1 MSRRPLKFE
10 PLEGRRVLATF
21 AVTTPVDVVD
31 EFDGEVSLREAVA
44 AANATAGF
52 DQITFA
58 PTAFDGAATIRWEL
72 ADIAITE
79 DLAIES
85 AGRFS
90 IPIATDTAIETLL
103 ISETDA
109 ATDAFGITI
118 LEAANA
124 VDADVLVTGNQIN
137 VTRQGA
143 DLVIRRRDVEVF
155 RVADAL
161 VSQMLI
167 RADEFSS
174 VLSVDQSGGQAIAS
188 GGLVFDGGDRVN
200 TFRWIGEAG
209 ELDLTAGGNVT
220 LLNVSAIDITD
231 LGVQTI
237 VIDSLAAMA
246 AEGNQNGIIINGGEE
261 DAIVFADGSA
271 WRMRE
276 PSFLI
281 GEIYNEVA
289 IAQTFILTNIGG
301 GWQNMAQPGDVNNS
315 GDVTA
320 NDALVIINELA
331 SRAFSDRETRLL
343 VDPAGVD
350 PWPDFYFD
358 QNGDGQVSALD
369 ALRVINQLAR
379 IDSGGGEA
387 ELAAPFHVI
396 ANSSSTDHRIS
407 DSDDDE
413 LPSLF

>member
-31 EFDGEVSLREAVA
+31 DFDGLVSLREAVA
-44 AANATAGF
+44 AANANGGV
-52 DQITFA
+52 DQINFA
-58 PTAFDGAATIRWEL
+58 PGAFAGGASIRWEL

-79 DLAIES
+79 DLVIES
-85 AGRFS
+85 ASRFS
-90 IPIATDTAIETLL
+90 FPIATDTTIESLL
-103 ISETDA
+103 VSETDS
-109 ATDAFGITI
+109 ATDAFGVTI
-118 LEAANA
+118 LEAASA
-124 VDADVLVTGNQIN
+124 VDTDVLVTGNQIN
-137 VTRQGA
+137 LTRQGA
-143 DLVIRRRDVEVF
+143 DLVVRRRDVEVF

-174 VLSVDQSGGQAIAS
+174 VLTVDQSGGEAIPS

-200 TFRWIGEAG
+200 TFRWIGGGAD
-209 ELDLTAGGNVT
+209 LDLTAGGNVT

-231 LGVQTI
+231 ANTQTI
-237 VIDSLAAMA
+237 VIDSLAAIA
-246 AEGNQNGIIINGGEE
+246 AEGNQNGIIINGGGE

-281 GEIYNEVA
+281 GDIFNEIA
-289 IAQTFILTNIGG
+289 IAETFILTNIGG

-331 SRAFSDRETRLL
+331 ARVFSDRETRVL

-350 PWPDFYFD
+350 PWPNFYFD

-369 ALRVINQLAR
+369 ALRVINQLAQ
-379 IDSGGGEA
+379 IDSGGGES
-387 ELAAPFHVI
+387 ELIAPFQFI
-396 ANSSSTDHRIS
+396 ANASNADRRVA
-407 DSDDDE
+407 DSDEDD